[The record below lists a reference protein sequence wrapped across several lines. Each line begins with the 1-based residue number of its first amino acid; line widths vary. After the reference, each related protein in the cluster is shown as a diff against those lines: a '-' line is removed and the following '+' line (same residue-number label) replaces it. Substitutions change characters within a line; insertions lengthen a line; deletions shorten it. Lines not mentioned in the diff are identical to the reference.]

1 MNLFGMFDK
10 KETSSEI
17 KSKQSFIKI
26 IFFLGILVA
35 ITFDVF
41 IFDSKPAKRDVG
53 EFNIYTEEE
62 AVKTRWISEAAS
74 DLQEQKKTVSNLE
87 KQMQSMLQENKNL
100 KKELERRMA
109 ELEKQ
114 KQAPSVLGE
123 AREDG
128 LYGHY
133 PKPVGENDTAPI
145 VDRNNRNTQ
154 QKDSENPLE
163 NEFPPELTLDGQMQ
177 KRVERVPVKN
187 SLKVDIVVSN
197 DSEPEKDTTIKP
209 LNILPTGS
217 ILQATLLNGMDA
229 PTMSQAKDNPL
240 IVHMILKDMAIL
252 PNRYKYDI
260 RECFVLGEGY
270 GDLASERV
278 YIRTNSLSCVTENG
292 EHIETELNGYIAGE
306 DGKIGLR
313 GEVVSKQG
321 AVIARSII
329 AGFVDGVAQ
338 GFSEV
343 GSTIQ
348 ITPYGTTQ
356 SQGEMDTQRM
366 LEKGAYSGLSEGASR
381 LMDFYLKLADQ
392 VYPVIELEAGRTVDI
407 VVTNAKELTTMEE
420 KQNETQASQAQNTG
434 K

>member
-1 MNLFGMFDK
+1 
-10 KETSSEI
+10 
-17 KSKQSFIKI
+17 
-26 IFFLGILVA
+26 
-35 ITFDVF
+35 
-41 IFDSKPAKRDVG
+41 
-53 EFNIYTEEE
+53 
-62 AVKTRWISEAAS
+62 
-74 DLQEQKKTVSNLE
+74 
-87 KQMQSMLQENKNL
+87 
-100 KKELERRMA
+100 
-109 ELEKQ
+109 
-114 KQAPSVLGE
+114 
-123 AREDG
+123 
-128 LYGHY
+128 
-133 PKPVGENDTAPI
+133 
-145 VDRNNRNTQ
+145 
-154 QKDSENPLE
+154 
-163 NEFPPELTLDGQMQ
+163 MQ